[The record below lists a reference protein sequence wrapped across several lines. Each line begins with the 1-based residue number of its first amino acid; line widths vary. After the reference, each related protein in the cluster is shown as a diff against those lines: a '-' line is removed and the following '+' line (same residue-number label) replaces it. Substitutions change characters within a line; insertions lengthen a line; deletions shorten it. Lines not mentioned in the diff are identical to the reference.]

1 MKELDDLIKAKGFRK
16 GQMVKIGYEDIIEL
30 VNQRAIEELKSIA
43 KEIYLKG
50 EIGIPIA
57 TIVQAAVTK
66 RRSNKVRRSTTRFN
80 VKRFSI
86 NFCYHFSFLLVV

>member
-57 TIVQAAVTK
+57 TRI
-66 RRSNKVRRSTTRFN
+66 RELNKNKLKNSYDRKGKEV
-80 VKRFSI
+80 
-86 NFCYHFSFLLVV
+86 